1 MAQLISEIWEGLRDA
16 GLPEVMLYLPDNSA
30 SRCHWNETALIG
42 ETRVALLADQDRK
55 IVRILPVDSCAG
67 IGVASP
73 KGTDPS
79 GYKAHVQRKLCQQ
92 FGGTMADDQPE
103 PEPDLPLSP
112 MPQQMVPQPMS
123 FGAPPPPPEPE
134 EPVPAAKP
142 DSLANRFGG
151 ATRTAPGNL
160 RPPGTPTTFRSTR

>member
-1 MAQLISEIWEGLRDA
+1 MAQLISEIWEGLREA

-55 IVRILPVDSCAG
+55 IVRILPVDACTG

-79 GYKAHVQRKLCQQ
+79 GYKAVVQRKLCQQ
-92 FGGTMADDQPE
+92 FGGAMEEEETPE
-103 PEPDLPLSP
+103 PESPLAPSPPTPD
-112 MPQQMVPQPMS
+112 
-123 FGAPPPPPEPE
+123 PPPPEPE
-134 EPVPAAKP
+134 EPAPAAKP
-142 DSLANRFGG
+142 DTLASRFGG
-151 ATRTAPGNL
+151 MAM
-160 RPPGTPTTFRSTR
+160 RPAGSGTPRAGGFRSTR